1 MKKRLQCFAAILVV
15 IALFLTGC
23 AAKNMAYD
31 VPQESSS
38 ASDANGAVPEEAGGS
53 LSRSGAAAPLPN
65 KVIYDGSAELE
76 AKDPGQAMRAVEQEI
91 RRLGGYVASSSIQRG
106 EEAGDDWV
114 EMELKIPAEQLEGME
129 AFLGSL
135 GTVTDYA
142 MQSEDV
148 TNQYYDAQAR
158 LENAKTQRDAYLE
171 MLEQAKTVEDAL
183 KVQEALDSVQERIEV
198 LEGQLKLWD
207 HQVSLSTLR
216 LTISAPMVL
225 EVGQLR
231 LMSWDELKNG
241 IVNGLT
247 NAATGTVNILG
258 YLLIALTYLIIPAAI
273 AGIVVWIVL
282 ASIRRKR
289 KRDGKQ
295 PPHNPQP

>member
-1 MKKRLQCFAAILVV
+1 MGGMNDEKAPAMFCRDPGGHSPILNRLRRQKHGVRRSPGIL
-15 IALFLTGC
+15 LRLGC
-23 AAKNMAYD
+23 
-31 VPQESSS
+31 QRRRSR
-38 ASDANGAVPEEAGGS
+38 GEAGGS
-53 LSRSGAAAPLPN
+53 LSGSGAAAPLPN

-76 AKDPGQAMRAVEQEI
+76 AKYPGQAMRAVEQEI

-207 HQVSLSTLR
+207 HQVSVHPAAYHLR
-216 LTISAPMVL
+216 PHGIGGGAAAL
-225 EVGQLR
+225 
-231 LMSWDELKNG
+231 DELG
-241 IVNGLT
+241 
-247 NAATGTVNILG
+247 
-258 YLLIALTYLIIPAAI
+258 
-273 AGIVVWIVL
+273 
-282 ASIRRKR
+282 
-289 KRDGKQ
+289 
-295 PPHNPQP
+295 